1 MVNGF
6 QLGLDEIGTPASLRA
21 YLAELIGTMLF
32 VVLGTGTAIAV
43 FVMTNGAPGAAGL
56 VAIAAAHG
64 LGIAAVVYATHNI
77 SGGHVNPI
85 VTVALML
92 TRHIK
97 IGPGTIYVVVQFLG
111 AILGTALLYA
121 IVKDNIGNWTVG
133 GEDMLN
139 FGAHAINTNVV
150 GEGGAFLAEIVTGV
164 VLLSVIFSVAVS
176 RRGAGVA
183 APLAIGL
190 TVMLFHLIFIPMT
203 GASAH
208 PARTL
213 APALLS
219 NAFDSY
225 WVYALG
231 PTVGAII
238 AAVLYHHVFRAGAED
253 EPES

>member
-1 MVNGF
+1 MNGF
-6 QLGLDEIGTPASLRA
+6 QLGLDEISSPANLRA
-21 YLAELIGTMLF
+21 YLAEMIGTMLF

-43 FVMTNGAPGAAGL
+43 SATAGGIVPDQGLSTAGL
-56 VAIAAAHG
+56 VAIAVAHG
-64 LGIAAVVYATHNI
+64 LGIAVVVYATHNI

-97 IGPGTIYVVVQFLG
+97 IGPGAIYILVQFGG

-121 IVKDNIGNWTVG
+121 IVNDEIGNIT
-133 GEDMLN
+133 N
-139 FGAHAINTNVV
+139 FGAHAINTDVV
-150 GEGGAFLAEIVTGV
+150 GEGGAFLAEIITGV
-164 VLLSVIFSVAVS
+164 VLVSVIFSVAVS

-208 PARTL
+208 PARTF

-225 WVYALG
+225 WVYVLG

-253 EPES
+253 EPER

>member
-1 MVNGF
+1 MNGF
-6 QLGLDEIGTPASLRA
+6 QLGLDEIGSPANLRA
-21 YLAELIGTMLF
+21 YFAEMLGTMLF
-32 VVLGTGTAIAV
+32 VVLATGTAIAV
-43 FVMTNGAPGAAGL
+43 SATAGGIIDGQLSTAGL
-56 VAIAAAHG
+56 VAISVAHG
-64 LGIAAVVYATHNI
+64 LGIAVVVYATHNI

-85 VTVALML
+85 VTVGLML
-92 TRHIK
+92 TRHMK
-97 IGPGTIYVVVQFLG
+97 IGPGLIYIIVQFGG
-111 AILGTALLYA
+111 AILGTAILYA
-121 IVKDNIGNWTVG
+121 IVNDDIGNIT
-133 GEDMLN
+133 N
-139 FGAHAINTNVV
+139 FGAHSINTDVV
-150 GEGGAFLAEIVTGV
+150 GEGGAFLAEIMTGA
-164 VLLSVIFSVAVS
+164 VLMAVIFAVAVS

-208 PARTL
+208 PARTF

-225 WVYALG
+225 WVYVLG

-238 AAVLYHHVFRAGAED
+238 AAVIYHHVFRAGAED